1 MKVAGDDQDVAR
13 AGDVRVHDSREPGI
27 ANRVPCCPA
36 GRDARTVNSD
46 ARCPS
51 VQACTCSTPAHA
63 PDRAAPEHCAQVGD
77 LRALTGDLAGSVA
90 AYLEALREAGGLWG
104 ERDGERVAG
113 KLAGA
118 LGGSAAHV
126 TGL

>member
-1 MKVAGDDQDVAR
+1 VRCRAARPAAAGSEALEASSPWQWSVTRAR
-13 AGDVRVHDSREPGI
+13 A
-27 ANRVPCCPA
+27 PA
-36 GRDARTVNSD
+36 R
-46 ARCPS
+46 
-51 VQACTCSTPAHA
+51 A

>member
-1 MKVAGDDQDVAR
+1 LEASSPWQWSVTRAR
-13 AGDVRVHDSREPGI
+13 A
-27 ANRVPCCPA
+27 PA
-36 GRDARTVNSD
+36 R
-46 ARCPS
+46 
-51 VQACTCSTPAHA
+51 A

-77 LRALTGDLAGSVA
+77 LRALTGDLAASVA
-90 AYLEALREAGGLWG
+90 AYLDALREAGGLWG
-104 ERDGERVAG
+104 EPDGARVAG